1 MVSFFAKMMC
11 ASVFPPLCTNGKVK
25 LITEEEEEER
35 EKVRRERE
43 SCSIN
48 VNLFNVN
55 VSVCIFEKMTKNT
68 MTRKLKYVQKQIQN
82 NAIYKVSNIKA
93 Y

>member
-1 MVSFFAKMMC
+1 MC
-11 ASVFPPLCTNGKVK
+11 TGVFPLGTNGKVK

-55 VSVCIFEKMTKNT
+55 VSVCIWKNDQKYNETETKICTNAYT
-68 MTRKLKYVQKQIQN
+68 KQCTL
-82 NAIYKVSNIKA
+82 
-93 Y
+93 